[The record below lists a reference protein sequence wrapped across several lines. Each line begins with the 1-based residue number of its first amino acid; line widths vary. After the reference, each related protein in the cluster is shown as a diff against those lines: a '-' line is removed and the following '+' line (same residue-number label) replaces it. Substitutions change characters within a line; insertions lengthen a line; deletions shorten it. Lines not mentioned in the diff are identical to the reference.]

1 MLRLRG
7 MLICLAMTTICSA
20 VTAAD
25 LLHFDLSQWPIAGWA
40 DAREERFP
48 AFGQWAV
55 SQQGITNVI
64 PSGVEEQ
71 DIVAMKNGTGMASS
85 VFVGRPARNVTATAT
100 MSFERKGAP
109 SILLR
114 AQARPDGRGYVTG
127 QMLSLVLYEAGVN
140 LWRFD
145 GAKWHKAAAEKF
157 EVEPCVFHTLKV
169 RLEGP
174 RARVWLDGK
183 AVMETEDVGLNA
195 PGLVG
200 LWAGEG
206 PCHFGALRL
215 RLAD

>member
-7 MLICLAMTTICSA
+7 VLIFIAMAASCSA

-25 LLHFDLSQWPIAGWA
+25 LLSFDLSQWPIAGWA
-40 DAREERFP
+40 DAREDRFP
-48 AFGQWAV
+48 TFGEWAV
-55 SQQGITNVI
+55 SQQGISNVI
-64 PSGVEEQ
+64 PSGVEER

-85 VFVGRPARNVTATAT
+85 VFVGRPAQNVTATAT

-114 AQARPDGRGYVTG
+114 AEARPEGRGYVTG
-127 QMLSLVLYEAGVN
+127 KMLSLVLYEAGVN

-174 RARVWLDGK
+174 RAKVWLDGK
-183 AVMETEDVGLNA
+183 AVMETDDVGLQA

-206 PCHFGALRL
+206 PCHFGALRV
-215 RLAD
+215 RMAD